1 MIPLSEFPYIL
12 FTKIKKYNLFLETTW
27 CLILSLILLL
37 IIFIYFG
44 DHSKLLH

>member
-12 FTKIKKYNLFLETTW
+12 FTKIKKYNLFLENTW

-37 IIFIYFG
+37 IIFI
-44 DHSKLLH
+44 LIIV